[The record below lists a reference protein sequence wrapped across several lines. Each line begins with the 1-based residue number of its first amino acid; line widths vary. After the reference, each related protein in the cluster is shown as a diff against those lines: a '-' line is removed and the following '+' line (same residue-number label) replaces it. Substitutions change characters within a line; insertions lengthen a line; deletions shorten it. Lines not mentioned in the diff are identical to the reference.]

1 MQELTAKDFI
11 TKKHTSCNGCYFQH
25 LRKVTCMDDSQQH
38 LVNDLFKT
46 LGKCYSGDT
55 PHIFVLKNALKE
67 NGTYYKRTK
76 PFPVKGDVIEII
88 SIRELIQNNT
98 VRYHESNSTQ

>member
-1 MQELTAKDFI
+1 MQELSSKDFI
-11 TKKHTSCNGCYFQH
+11 IKNHTSCNGCYFQH
-25 LRKVTCMDDSQQH
+25 LRKVTCMDDSQQI
-38 LVNDLFKT
+38 LVNDLFNT
-46 LGKCYSGDT
+46 LGKCYSGIRS
-55 PHIFVLKNALKE
+55 HIFVLKNASKE
-67 NGTYYKRTK
+67 NSTYYKRTK